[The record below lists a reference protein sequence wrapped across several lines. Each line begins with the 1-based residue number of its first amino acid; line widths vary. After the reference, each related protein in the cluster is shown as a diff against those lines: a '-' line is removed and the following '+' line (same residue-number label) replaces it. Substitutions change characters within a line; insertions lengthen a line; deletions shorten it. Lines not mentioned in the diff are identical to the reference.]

1 MNAHLIEAQDL
12 GPEPR
17 HLGRLGRIV
26 LREVPDEQIGIDRD
40 HAETRRAAPSAA
52 ARLISSAVPIFP
64 LVLPASAPRLEP
76 VSGAARRNDTSPG
89 RLNTNTTRSPAL
101 TPSFRRTATG
111 IVT

>member
-1 MNAHLIEAQDL
+1 MSEIAKFAGANLPAVTSLTAA
-12 GPEPR
+12 
-17 HLGRLGRIV
+17 
-26 LREVPDEQIGIDRD
+26 LRSLEV
-40 HAETRRAAPSAA
+40 AAPSAT
-52 ARLISSAVPIFP
+52 ARLISSDVATFP

-101 TPSFRRTATG
+101 TPNFRRTATG